1 MSARKVPIKLKAF
14 ALVLLVLQTTTL
26 VLTMR
31 YSQTQ
36 KKNKKSDEDDETDDS
51 KSPGKYLVSTAV
63 VMGEW
68 VKLGINTFIILF
80 STHNLNIK
88 SFVKDLKKCFITEK
102 SESLKI
108 TVTAAIYTL
117 QNNLL
122 YLAAANLDAATY
134 QVSYQTKIL
143 TTAFFSWSMMGKKL
157 TIQKWFALMMLSVGV
172 TCVQINKKGVNGISS
187 DSGQNYVVGIA
198 AILTS
203 AVTSGFA
210 GIYFERALKT
220 GRHTMW
226 MRNLESAF
234 FSIIFGYIACIKD
247 SQQISKHGFFQN
259 YDRYTVSTIMLQ
271 AFGGMIIVAVVNY
284 TDNII
289 KCFANACSIVTSAI
303 ASYLILQDFVP
314 TWLFVIGACLV
325 IISVF
330 VYSSKEDRIG
340 ELLCFTGVSGVELDV
355 KYANLMKEKVSDR
368 YEERR
373 ASMKQGV
380 KNVPLASGYKDA
392 YSIA

>member
-36 KKNKKSDEDDETDDS
+36 KKSKTNDENDDS
-51 KSPGKYLVSTAV
+51 KPPGKYLVSTAV

-88 SFVKDLKKCFITEK
+88 SFLKDIKKCFITEK
-102 SESLKI
+102 SEALKI

-157 TIQKWFALMMLSVGV
+157 TVQKFVRSV
-172 TCVQINKKGVNGISS
+172 T
-187 DSGQNYVVGIA
+187 
-198 AILTS
+198 LTG
-203 AVTSGFA
+203 TA
-210 GIYFERALKT
+210 G
-220 GRHTMW
+220 
-226 MRNLESAF
+226 
-234 FSIIFGYIACIKD
+234 
-247 SQQISKHGFFQN
+247 
-259 YDRYTVSTIMLQ
+259 
-271 AFGGMIIVAVVNY
+271 
-284 TDNII
+284 
-289 KCFANACSIVTSAI
+289 
-303 ASYLILQDFVP
+303 
-314 TWLFVIGACLV
+314 
-325 IISVF
+325 
-330 VYSSKEDRIG
+330 RIR
-340 ELLCFTGVSGVELDV
+340 L
-355 KYANLMKEKVSDR
+355 
-368 YEERR
+368 
-373 ASMKQGV
+373 
-380 KNVPLASGYKDA
+380 
-392 YSIA
+392 